1 VLHVRALSKRFG
13 PQTIFDNLSWHIGVG
28 VRIGLVGPNGAGK
41 TTLLRILAGQ
51 ESADAGEVT
60 LPKGMRIGYLPQE
73 VETLE
78 GSTVLGH
85 VLSGFGEVRDIEEEI
100 ERIEIEL
107 ASSPAPELLARLTSR
122 YGDLRHRFE
131 ALGGYRLEGEA
142 RAILGGLGFPNEQV
156 HAPLVTLSGG
166 WRMRAALAGHLLRR
180 PEVLLLDEPTN
191 HLDLESMGWL
201 EEFMDDY
208 DGSLV
213 VVSHDRFFLNR
224 VVDGVA
230 ELENAR
236 LTLFAGDY
244 DDYMVEKEARREAL
258 LNAKKNQDRQ
268 IAQEERFIERFRYKA
283 TKARQVQ
290 SRIKRIEKI
299 ERIKIQGGPKSIHF
313 AFPQPGRS
321 GAETIRIEGVRKA
334 FGDKVVYD
342 GADFV
347 ARRGERI
354 ALLGPNGAGKSTLL
368 KILAGIL
375 EPDAGTRRVG
385 HNVTLHYYAQHQLE
399 ALGAGRTVFEE
410 IETVAPDDLRPRL
423 RTMLGAFLF
432 SGEDV
437 DKKVGVLSG
446 GEKARLALA
455 KMLVRPASLLLLDEP
470 TNHLDLRAR
479 GVLEEALE
487 QYTGTIVFISH
498 DRYFIDR
505 IATSTCE
512 MKSGKLDQ
520 RPGSYEDY
528 AERLKALD
536 KPAAP
541 APRPAESAKA
551 APKQPAP
558 RSTPPP
564 PVRTGTCPGPKPR
577 GAKPEREERELGT
590 VVWEDVETEEGA
602 PKSDEG
608 AQRTGEAAAK
618 TSDADRGAGPKSRD
632 QKRAEAAERQRLHEA
647 TKDSKERLA
656 RVEKEIASHEG
667 RLKDLEASLADPALY
682 RDAEKAKVAR
692 REHKEIQ
699 ERIAWLY
706 DEWSHLSQTLDDLSR

>member
-13 PQTIFDNLSWHIGVG
+13 PQTIFEDLSWHIGSG

-41 TTLLRILAGQ
+41 TTLLRILAGF
-51 ESADAGEVT
+51 ESPDSGEVS

-85 VLSGFGEVRDIEEEI
+85 VLSGFGEVREIEEEI
-100 ERIEIEL
+100 ERIENEL
-107 ASSPAPELLARLTSR
+107 AARPGPVELARLTSR

-142 RAILGGLGFPNEQV
+142 RAILGGLGFPNDKV

-180 PEVLLLDEPTN
+180 PEILLLDEPTN
-191 HLDLESMGWL
+191 HLDLESMAWL
-201 EEFMDDY
+201 EEFMDEY
-208 DGSLV
+208 EGSLV

-230 ELENAR
+230 ELEGGR
-236 LTLFAGDY
+236 LTLYAGDY
-244 DDYMVEKEARREAL
+244 DDFQVEKESRKEAL
-258 LNAKKNQDRQ
+258 LAAKKNQDRQ
-268 IAQEERFIERFRYKA
+268 IAHAERFIERFRSKA

-290 SRIKRIEKI
+290 SRIKRLEKV
-299 ERIKIQGGPKSIHF
+299 ERIQIQGGPKSIRF
-313 AFPQPGRS
+313 AFPQPSRS
-321 GAETIRIEGVRKA
+321 GAETIRAEGIRKA
-334 FGDKVVYD
+334 YGDKVVYD
-342 GADFV
+342 GADFI
-347 ARRGERI
+347 ARRGDRI

-375 EPDAGTRRVG
+375 APDAGTRRPG

-410 IETVAPDDLRPRL
+410 IESAAPDDLRPRL

-512 MKSGKLDQ
+512 MKDGKLDQ

-528 AERLKALD
+528 AQRLRVL
-536 KPAAP
+536 
-541 APRPAESAKA
+541 E
-551 APKQPAP
+551 
-558 RSTPPP
+558 
-564 PVRTGTCPGPKPR
+564 
-577 GAKPEREERELGT
+577 
-590 VVWEDVETEEGA
+590 
-602 PKSDEG
+602 KS
-608 AQRTGEAAAK
+608 QAAAK
-618 TSDADRGAGPKSRD
+618 PRESREEERRRKPDPPAPDAPGAGTGKGRDARAAGARPAPKKPATPPEAKATGALDDGWIDIGIDPRSAPAEPEPETGPGPKSRE
-632 QKRAEAAERQRLHEA
+632 QKRVEAQERQRRHAA
-647 TKDSKERLA
+647 TKDFKEKLA
-656 RVEKEIASHEG
+656 RVEAEIASLEG
-667 RLKDLEASLADPALY
+667 RLKNLEAALADPALY
-682 RDAEKAKVAR
+682 RDADKARDSK
-692 REHKEIQ
+692 REHKEVQ

-706 DEWSHLSQTLDDLSR
+706 DEWSGLSKTIDDLSRA

>member
-1 VLHVRALSKRFG
+1 MLHVRALSKRFG
-13 PQTIFDNLSWHIGVG
+13 PQTIFESLSWHIGTG

-51 ESADAGEVT
+51 ESPDAGEVS
-60 LPKGMRIGYLPQE
+60 LPKGARIGYLPQE
-73 VETLE
+73 VETLV

-85 VLSGFGEVRDIEEEI
+85 VLSGFGEVREIEEEI
-100 ERIEIEL
+100 ERIENALAARPAAEEL
-107 ASSPAPELLARLTSR
+107 SRLTSR

-180 PEVLLLDEPTN
+180 PEILLLDEPTN
-191 HLDLESMGWL
+191 HLDLESMAWL
-201 EEFMDDY
+201 EEFMDEY
-208 DGSLV
+208 EGSLV

-230 ELENAR
+230 ELENGR
-236 LTLFAGDY
+236 LTLSAGDY
-244 DDYMVEKEARREAL
+244 DDFQAEKESRLEAL
-258 LNAKKNQDRQ
+258 LAAKKNQDRQ
-268 IAQEERFIERFRYKA
+268 IAQAERFIERFRYKA

-290 SRIKRIEKI
+290 SRIKRLAKV
-299 ERIKIQGGPKSIHF
+299 ERIQILGGPKSIRF
-313 AFPQPGRS
+313 SFPQPARS
-321 GAETIRIEGVRKA
+321 GAETIRVEAIRKA
-334 FGDKVVYD
+334 FGPKVVYH
-342 GADFV
+342 GADFA
-347 ARRGERI
+347 ARRGDRI

-368 KILAGIL
+368 KILAGVL
-375 EPDAGTRRVG
+375 APDEGTRRLG

-399 ALGAGRTVFEE
+399 ALGAGRTVYEE
-410 IETVAPDDLRPRL
+410 IETVAPDEVRPRL
-423 RTMLGAFLF
+423 RTLLGAFLF
-432 SGEDV
+432 TGEDV

-512 MKSGKLDQ
+512 MKDGKLDQ

-528 AERLKALD
+528 AERLKAL
-536 KPAAP
+536 
-541 APRPAESAKA
+541 EKA
-551 APKQPAP
+551 AATEPTIQ
-558 RSTPPP
+558 R
-564 PVRTGTCPGPKPR
+564 
-577 GAKPEREERELGT
+577 
-590 VVWEDVETEEGA
+590 ETEAAGPRKEPAG
-602 PKSDEG
+602 PSPPG
-608 AQRTGEAAAK
+608 AAAK
-618 TSDADRGAGPKSRD
+618 KRKEAGAGSRRTDTDAKADANADADANEGWIDIGVEPGSPSASPASGPKSRE
-632 QKRAEAAERQRLHEA
+632 QKRAEAEERARRHAA
-647 TKDSKERLA
+647 TKDFKEKLA
-656 RVEKEIASHEG
+656 RVEAEIASLEG
-667 RLKDLEASLADPALY
+667 RLKDLEAALADPALY
-682 RDAEKAKVAR
+682 RDAERAR
-692 REHKEIQ
+692 ESKREHKEIQ

-706 DEWSHLSQTLDDLSR
+706 DEWSGLSKTVDDLSRT